1 VPAYTLNRDA
11 VRHAKRLIHADPGSK
26 EVGAS
31 WVVRL
36 EADDAQEASTG
47 VDVSRTAMAA
57 LEHGTVANETRM
69 ALRTQGRNAV
79 EALARRRDEPAVRIL
94 SSTDGCRAER

>member
-1 VPAYTLNRDA
+1 MDF
-11 VRHAKRLIHADPGSK
+11 
-26 EVGAS
+26 GAS

-36 EADDAQEASTG
+36 EAHDGQEASTV

-69 ALRTQGRNAV
+69 ALRTQERSAV
-79 EALARRRDEPAVRIL
+79 ETLAPRREEPAVRIL
-94 SSTDGCRAER
+94 CSTDGCRAER

>member
-1 VPAYTLNRDA
+1 MWR
-11 VRHAKRLIHADPGSK
+11 VRESVRADPGSK
-26 EVGAS
+26 DVGAS

-36 EADDAQEASTG
+36 QADDGQEASTV

-69 ALRTQGRNAV
+69 ALRTQGRSAV
-79 EALARRRDEPAVRIL
+79 EALPRRREEPATRIL
-94 SSTDGCRAER
+94 CSADGCRAER

>member
-1 VPAYTLNRDA
+1 VRA
-11 VRHAKRLIHADPGSK
+11 VTWRVRESVRAEPGSE

-36 EADDAQEASTG
+36 QADDGREASTV

-57 LEHGTVANETRM
+57 LEHGTVANDTRM
-69 ALRTQGRNAV
+69 ALRTQGRSAV
-79 EALARRRDEPAVRIL
+79 EALARAREEPAARIVC
-94 SSTDGCRAER
+94 STEGCRAER